1 MAQVSIRLQDGSIK
15 TETFLI
21 PSYCHF
27 MTRKTK
33 KDILGMA
40 NDYKQEGHDA
50 LLKAIYER
58 LVEIRIEMKSQQYL
72 EQLSANFRK
81 VLARWD
87 SLNTISFWLT
97 IMVNILTF
105 TNYNK
110 AQLKAEI
117 DIVLLRGEP
126 SMLKT

>member
-1 MAQVSIRLQDGSIK
+1 
-15 TETFLI
+15 
-21 PSYCHF
+21 
-27 MTRKTK
+27 
-33 KDILGMA
+33 MA
-40 NDYKQEGHDA
+40 NDHKHEGHDV

-110 AQLKAEI
+110 A
-117 DIVLLRGEP
+117 
-126 SMLKT
+126 